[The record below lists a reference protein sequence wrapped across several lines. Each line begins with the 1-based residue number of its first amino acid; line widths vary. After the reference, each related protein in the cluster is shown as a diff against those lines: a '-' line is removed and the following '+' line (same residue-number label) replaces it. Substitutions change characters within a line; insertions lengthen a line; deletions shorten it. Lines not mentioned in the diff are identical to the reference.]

1 MTALEILGFPS
12 SFFKSV
18 VLFRRHM
25 SEAEIFILF
34 KNFIHLFLFHMYEYF
49 ARMLECTLHVYPVP
63 VETREECPAP

>member
-34 KNFIHLFLFHMYEYF
+34 KNFIHFFMCISVFACMYVC
-49 ARMLECTLHVYPVP
+49 APHVCLGS
-63 VETREECPAP
+63 T